1 MKKWLSLLTLLLL
14 LLAALTSIP
23 GLPPGVDL
31 RGRWLQIHLIVAT
44 PLAILIVAWIWFHQ
58 VRLDLVKASAWL
70 AISTGLG
77 LIVIPMVGL
86 TGTES
91 THHWV
96 QGHGWL
102 SFLGVGLLGLSA
114 AMASRKK
121 VTELK
126 R

>member
-1 MKKWLSLLTLLLL
+1 MGGWWVCFFFNDTATTEIYTLSLHD
-14 LLAALTSIP
+14 ALPIC
-23 GLPPGVDL
+23 
-31 RGRWLQIHLIVAT
+31 WLQIHLIVAT

-70 AISTGLG
+70 GISTGLG